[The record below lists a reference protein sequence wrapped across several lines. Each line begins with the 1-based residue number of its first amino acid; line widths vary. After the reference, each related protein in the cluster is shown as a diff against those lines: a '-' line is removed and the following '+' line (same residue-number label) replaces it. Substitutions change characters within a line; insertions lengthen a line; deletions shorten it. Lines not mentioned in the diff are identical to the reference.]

1 MISFVRKKVFL
12 FLLLIPFSELFVRF
26 ILGIG
31 DPILFKGHPTIEYE
45 QLPSQKVK
53 VFHNKIFINSL
64 GMRSDELV
72 FPKENK
78 KRILIYGDSIIF
90 GGNLLSNSRLATTLL
105 EKKLNR
111 FKENYEIANISSGSW
126 GPGNWLAHI
135 KERGLYNA
143 DHVLL
148 VINSNDF
155 YDIPNYQ
162 SIVNNPIYPSKK
174 PIFASIFFINR
185 YLFPKLN
192 SQYKRLLKNSRFI
205 NKQDVYFKKENNN
218 FIQNQ
223 RKNSLEDLQEIIN
236 ILEKNKIDMSVI
248 QFWDKEEFN
257 TNKPKYTNL
266 LIRDFFNKNKINVL
280 QSIYFFKNCSSK
292 ANNLYIDNIHPYK
305 NLGQE
310 CLAKLMKKSLES
322 NQTLEINK

>member
-155 YDIPNYQ
+155 
-162 SIVNNPIYPSKK
+162 
-174 PIFASIFFINR
+174 
-185 YLFPKLN
+185 
-192 SQYKRLLKNSRFI
+192 
-205 NKQDVYFKKENNN
+205 
-218 FIQNQ
+218 
-223 RKNSLEDLQEIIN
+223 
-236 ILEKNKIDMSVI
+236 
-248 QFWDKEEFN
+248 
-257 TNKPKYTNL
+257 
-266 LIRDFFNKNKINVL
+266 
-280 QSIYFFKNCSSK
+280 
-292 ANNLYIDNIHPYK
+292 
-305 NLGQE
+305 
-310 CLAKLMKKSLES
+310 
-322 NQTLEINK
+322 